1 MLFIQLIKDC
11 AILGFM
17 QVLFIVFWL
26 GILKTNAYRF
36 FMHGL
41 HMYTCTKKTQLFYA
55 DDIQCALFKPE
66 CPFCPF
72 MRPAPLKS

>member
-1 MLFIQLIKDC
+1 MLFIQLIKYR

-41 HMYTCTKKTQLFYA
+41 HMYTCTKKPSYFMQMIFNVLFSNQSA
-55 DDIQCALFKPE
+55 LFAPVCAL
-66 CPFCPF
+66 
-72 MRPAPLKS
+72 LL